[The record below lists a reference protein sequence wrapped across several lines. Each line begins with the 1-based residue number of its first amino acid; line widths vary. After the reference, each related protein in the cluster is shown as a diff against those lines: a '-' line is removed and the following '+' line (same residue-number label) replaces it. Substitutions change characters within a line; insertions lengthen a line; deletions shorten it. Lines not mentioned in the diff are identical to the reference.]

1 MANKRVLDIRP
12 HEFDEYE
19 GKDLIN
25 AIKASE
31 GRTMVSEVICPAPAL
46 FYDVSNAELA
56 AAFGADVLLFNMYD
70 VNSPSLNGYPYEGSA
85 LLKDIR
91 KNIGRFVGIN
101 LEPVSKDKLMDQK
114 EDVPKG
120 RIASVKNAK
129 KAYEQGAQFLL
140 LTGNPKTGVTNK
152 EIIQSLKAIKAELG
166 DKLVLA
172 AGKMH
177 AAGIGGETARNIIN
191 ENDVNAFI
199 DAGADILLI
208 PAPGTVPGISEAY
221 AETLVTL
228 AHKRGILVLSAIGT
242 SQEGA
247 CEHTIKNIALSAKRV
262 GVDMHHLGDAGFF
275 GIAVPENIK
284 AYSTAIK
291 GIRHTYR
298 RMAMK

>member
-1 MANKRVLDIRP
+1 MNKRVLDIRP
-12 HEFDEYE
+12 NEFDAYE
-19 GKDLIN
+19 GKTVVN
-25 AIKASE
+25 AIRASE
-31 GRTMVSEVICPAPAL
+31 GRTMVSEIICPAPAL

-70 VNSPSLNGYPYEGSA
+70 VNNPTLSGYPYEGTR

-91 KNIGRFVGIN
+91 KKVGRFVGIN
-101 LEPVSKDKLMDQK
+101 LEPVSKETLMDQRV
-114 EDVPKG
+114 DVPSG
-120 RIASVKNAK
+120 RIASVENAK

-152 EIIQSLKAIKAELG
+152 EIVQSIRAIKAEIG
-166 DKLVLA
+166 DKLVIA

-177 AAGIGGETARNIIN
+177 AAGIGGETAKNIIN
-191 ENDVNAFI
+191 ESDVDAFI

-221 AETLVTL
+221 AESLVNL
-228 AHKRGILVLSAIGT
+228 AHQRGILALSAIGT

-247 CEHTIKNIALSAKRV
+247 DSHTIKNIALSAKRV

-275 GIAVPENIK
+275 GIANPENIK
-284 AYSTAIK
+284 TYSTVIK

>member
-1 MANKRVLDIRP
+1 MPNKRVLDIRP
-12 HEFDEYE
+12 NEFDQYE
-19 GKDLIN
+19 GKAILN

-31 GRTMVSEVICPAPAL
+31 GRTMVSEIICPAPAL
-46 FYDVSNAELA
+46 FYDVSNAELS

-70 VNSPSLNGYPYEGSA
+70 VNNPSLNGYPYEGKA
-85 LLKDIR
+85 LLNDIR
-91 KNIGRFVGIN
+91 KKVGRFVGIN
-101 LEPVSKDKLMDQK
+101 LEPVSKETLMDEK
-114 EDVPKG
+114 IEVDPG
-120 RIASVKNAK
+120 RIATVENAK

-152 EIIQSLKAIKAELG
+152 EIIASLKAIKKALG

-177 AAGIGGETARNIIN
+177 AAGIGGETAKNIIN
-191 ENDVNAFI
+191 KDDVNAFI
-199 DAGADILLI
+199 EAGADILLV
-208 PAPGTVPGISEAY
+208 PAPGTVPGISESYVAS
-221 AETLVTL
+221 LVDIAHERDIL
-228 AHKRGILVLSAIGT
+228 ALSAIGT

-247 CEHTIKNIALSAKRV
+247 CEHTIKNIALSAKRA

-275 GIAVPENIK
+275 GIAIPENIK
-284 AYSTAIK
+284 AYSTVIK